1 MFNLETIN
9 DTHRQ
14 ILVLAQEKDKD
25 SFLHRVVETVAK
37 TLDIYFV
44 GIYLA
49 DTVGE
54 FLYFKAG
61 SGEFGK
67 RLLKHGH
74 KIKISESGNFNDQA
88 GTAVYLNEIRL
99 AYIETESIMA
109 WKISTNGISET
120 KLRDDIEIF
129 VGSPMFPSSLIELFL
144 PLQTNGKAIG
154 VIEISLDVSP
164 DISSDKIL
172 KLQEMANEITL
183 ELA

>member
-1 MFNLETIN
+1 
-9 DTHRQ
+9 
-14 ILVLAQEKDKD
+14 
-25 SFLHRVVETVAK
+25 
-37 TLDIYFV
+37 
-44 GIYLA
+44 
-49 DTVGE
+49 
-54 FLYFKAG
+54 
-61 SGEFGK
+61 
-67 RLLKHGH
+67 
-74 KIKISESGNFNDQA
+74 
-88 GTAVYLNEIRL
+88 
-99 AYIETESIMA
+99 MA